1 MRMALRSSSVVM
13 QNCIQPQ
20 PLWSCPRLPGSSVST
35 VNHATCRLPSHVNE
49 PRWLCHHALAAPPN
63 PEPSAATAGS
73 MHARREPGPCMTPLL
88 VTLRA
93 NLAVEF
99 VDECERSLPCLRRV
113 GEAASC
119 RMRVG
124 NVRRVENPQG

>member
-1 MRMALRSSSVVM
+1 MRIALRPSSGVTQNCTQPALELSAAAWFHQVNREPRHMPLAVAGEGAAMAL
-13 QNCIQPQ
+13 P
-20 PLWSCPRLPGSSVST
+20 PGAVG
-35 VNHATCRLPSHVNE
+35 
-49 PRWLCHHALAAPPN
+49 PPN